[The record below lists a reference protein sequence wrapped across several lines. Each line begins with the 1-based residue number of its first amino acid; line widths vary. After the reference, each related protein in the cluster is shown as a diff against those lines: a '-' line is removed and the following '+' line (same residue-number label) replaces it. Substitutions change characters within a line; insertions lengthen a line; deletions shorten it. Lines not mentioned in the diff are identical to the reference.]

1 MSTNGGFWPPVAV
14 VALGDPEQ
22 SDDGL
27 PLRVMGRVRT
37 LIGEIA
43 CSRAALRSPAAAV
56 EHREGEPWPEA
67 ERRNQG
73 SLELATVP
81 MEGPLIQWI
90 EGGTE
95 SERIEP
101 YLENRE
107 RVVLIDT
114 LELGGKPGSVY
125 HWHLEGAQ
133 PGELALVRHFGL
145 PAEQKLFHLAFWLED
160 EVPPGGFDL
169 IAIEPSNRAP
179 GTSLSAPIR
188 QRFATVCS
196 QVTALLFRIL
206 VEEGW

>member
-1 MSTNGGFWPPVAV
+1 MTTNGRFWPPVAV
-14 VALGDPEQ
+14 VALGDPAL

-43 CSRAALRSPAAAV
+43 SSRAAARLSGAHAV
-56 EHREGEPWPEA
+56 ERTGAPTGA
-67 ERRNQG
+67 SVQRQG
-73 SLELATVP
+73 SLGLATAP
-81 MEGPLIQWI
+81 AEGPLVQWI

-95 SERIEP
+95 SDRIEP

-125 HWHLEGAQ
+125 HWHLEGAR
-133 PGELALVRHFGL
+133 PGELALVRHYGL
-145 PAEQKLFHLAFWLED
+145 SPKETLFHLPFWLED
-160 EVPPGGFDL
+160 DVPPGGFDL
-169 IAIEPSNRAP
+169 IAIEPSNR
-179 GTSLSAPIR
+179 GDGSSLSAPIR
-188 QRFATVCS
+188 QRFATICS
-196 QVTALLFRIL
+196 QVTALVFRVL